1 MYKCSKPLSYREPV
15 LDPLWQQIMVE
26 KLYALP
32 NTDTSDVVLL
42 SPSKRTIG
50 FR

>member
-1 MYKCSKPLSYREPV
+1 MYKCSEPLSYREPV